1 MVAEQNNELLLKNHQ
16 SCSTDSAPFPEVNK
30 TSFNNRGNNGQ
41 RRGRGKNN
49 QYRGRRTYNSPRRNT
64 TPYHQKWNHNETQQQ
79 EKGKGLLNKPPKA
92 HEELCYRCGMKGHWS
107 RTCRTAKH
115 LVDLYQAS
123 MKEKGKE
130 IEINHGDLEDPLKYD
145 PEDPLIHENHG
156 DLEDPLK
163 YDPEDPLKHENHGDL
178 EDPLKHENHSDPEY
192 PYYSDSEDLLDYFDS
207 PDGEKFSPR
216 Y

>member
-1 MVAEQNNELLLKNHQ
+1 LVAEQNNELLLKNHQ

-92 HEELCYRCGMKGHWS
+92 HEELCYRCDMKGHWS

-156 DLEDPLK
+156 DQ
-163 YDPEDPLKHENHGDL
+163 
-178 EDPLKHENHSDPEY
+178 
-192 PYYSDSEDLLDYFDS
+192 EDLLKHD
-207 PDGEKFSPR
+207 P
-216 Y
+216 